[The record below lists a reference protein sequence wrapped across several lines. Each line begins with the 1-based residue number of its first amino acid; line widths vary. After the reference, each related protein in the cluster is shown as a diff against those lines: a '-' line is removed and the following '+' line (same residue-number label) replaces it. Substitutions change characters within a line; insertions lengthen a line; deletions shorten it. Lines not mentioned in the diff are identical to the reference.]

1 MDKNEIMK
9 ILPHRDDMLL
19 IEEAYRKDETSAVAY
34 YTVRGDE
41 FFLRG
46 HFPGYPVV
54 PGVIL
59 CEMIAQSSC
68 VLFDGAAEG
77 KTPFYTGINN
87 VRFRGQVRP
96 GDKVRIEVKLT
107 RSKACFYFISGEL
120 YVGDKLC
127 VQGDFSFAI
136 VDAASAR

>member
-1 MDKNEIMK
+1 MDKSEIMK
-9 ILPHRDDMLL
+9 ILPHREDMLL
-19 IEEAYRKDETSAVAY
+19 IEEAYRKEDGSAEAY

-59 CEMIAQSSC
+59 CEMIAQSAC
-68 VLFDGAAEG
+68 VMFGEEMAG
-77 KTPFYTGINN
+77 KTPFYTGLNN
-87 VRFRGQVRP
+87 VKFRGQVRP
-96 GDKVRIEVKLT
+96 GDRVRIVAKLL
-107 RSKACFYFISGEL
+107 RHKACFYFIGGEL

-127 VQGDFSFAI
+127 VQGEFSFAV
-136 VDAASAR
+136 VDSDKV

>member
-1 MDKNEIMK
+1 
-9 ILPHRDDMLL
+9 MLL
-19 IEEAYRKDETSAVAY
+19 EEAYLKDDGSAVAY

-41 FFLRG
+41 FFLKG

-59 CEMIAQSSC
+59 CEMIAQSAC
-68 VLFDGAAEG
+68 VMFEGEMKG
-77 KTPFYTGINN
+77 KTPFYTGMDH

-96 GDKVRIEVKLT
+96 GDRVRIETKLI
-107 RSKACFYFISGEL
+107 RKKSCFYFIAGTLS
-120 YVGDKLC
+120 VGDKLC

-136 VDAASAR
+136 LDAAKVQ